1 MKCRACGKEFD
12 EGRYCPYCGT
22 PVDSEPVR
30 TERTVEKKKSNR
42 IVGYNWVVVLVIAA
56 MLIVFFLK
64 TPKYG
69 QKLYGTWQVTEL
81 VAEGMDSNSDE
92 DGLYWYAYNSLFK
105 EGTKVEFNK
114 DGTMIIGGRVC
125 KYKVVDNQNI
135 DITVDS
141 EVRAQW
147 GFWEKDRNK
156 LLLDFDIPGGKL
168 IQVQMYRP
176 ENIPV
181 ETGGSS
187 TNENSAEDGIENEE
201 KSATTNADE
210 NGENKSMDDEN
221 AQETENKE
229 QGKDVDGSGT
239 EPKKEIRLEETS
251 DTCLD
256 GNAELYMVGC
266 NSKESTITV
275 RLYNNADIEIRTF
288 GLPTQV
294 IGGRSEKL
302 DWYSNM
308 DSDTVEVAPDTY
320 ADIVY
325 HIDPAIFEEGGRI
338 EGELFIMG
346 PSLSDRYY
354 SLDVVVAEE

>member
-1 MKCRACGKEFD
+1 MMSLFCLLVAMALPFTKPAFQ
-12 EGRYCPYCGT
+12 
-22 PVDSEPVR
+22 V
-30 TERTVEKKKSNR
+30 TVEKDVPYATAPGYYTHAPIGDKGATVKLMFHSG
-42 IVGYNWVVVLVIAA
+42 IPKPVTLEMDIYEPVG
-56 MLIVFFLK
+56 
-64 TPKYG
+64 
-69 QKLYGTWQVTEL
+69 
-81 VAEGMDSNSDE
+81 D
-92 DGLYWYAYNSLFK
+92 
-105 EGTKVEFNK
+105 
-114 DGTMIIGGRVC
+114 
-125 KYKVVDNQNI
+125 
-135 DITVDS
+135 DIS
-141 EVRAQW
+141 AKRP
-147 GFWEKDRNK
+147 
-156 LLLDFDIPGGKL
+156 LLL
-168 IQVQMYRP
+168 MMH
-176 ENIPV
+176 
-181 ETGGSS
+181 GGSFFI
-187 TNENSAEDGIENEE
+187 G
-201 KSATTNADE
+201 
-210 NGENKSMDDEN
+210 NKS
-221 AQETENKE
+221 
-229 QGKDVDGSGT
+229 
-239 EPKKEIRLEETS
+239 EPGQRGWGQYFASLGYVAVSIDYRLGFHALKKEIRLEETS

>member
-210 NGENKSMDDEN
+210 N
-221 AQETENKE
+221 
-229 QGKDVDGSGT
+229 V
-239 EPKKEIRLEETS
+239 
-251 DTCLD
+251 
-256 GNAELYMVGC
+256 Y
-266 NSKESTITV
+266 
-275 RLYNNADIEIRTF
+275 IRTN
-288 GLPTQV
+288 GGNVV
-294 IGGRSEKL
+294 IGDRTSNNNYVKAGMMDKPSGKKYSRESLAQLLMIVQLKL
-302 DWYSNM
+302 TTPM
-308 DSDTVEVAPDTY
+308 DLMKTLLLNFLF
-320 ADIVY
+320 Y
-325 HIDPAIFEEGGRI
+325 HP
-338 EGELFIMG
+338 LFD
-346 PSLSDRYY
+346 L
-354 SLDVVVAEE
+354 